1 MWFPKIKKIQ
11 KLNLLKSGLNGGQKG
26 ILFFVHVNMNVSRI
40 ILILVANWQEIFGE
54 WLINPRPKTE
64 SSEVTL
70 QYVDLSIKW
79 HSTFVIH
86 ATYWTRISICKKNEN
101 LAIGRRWLNSLMIK
115 LQWQKE
121 TAYDADGPNYP
132 TLVCMTVEFRGIT
145 IVIHNATAARRFS
158 LPHLCG
164 HVQSRWILRQEN

>member
-54 WLINPRPKTE
+54 WLINPRPQTE

-70 QYVDLSIKW
+70 INDTSKVLFKSQSKRSHLYLIHIEYLVDLKDV
-79 HSTFVIH
+79 HIH
-86 ATYWTRISICKKNEN
+86 LKDRSHESN
-101 LAIGRRWLNSLMIK
+101 
-115 LQWQKE
+115 
-121 TAYDADGPNYP
+121 
-132 TLVCMTVEFRGIT
+132 
-145 IVIHNATAARRFS
+145 
-158 LPHLCG
+158 
-164 HVQSRWILRQEN
+164 

>member
-1 MWFPKIKKIQ
+1 MWFPKIKKIE

-70 QYVDLSIKW
+70 KFNIRIWFKV
-79 HSTFVIH
+79 V
-86 ATYWTRISICKKNEN
+86 AT
-101 LAIGRRWLNSLMIK
+101 
-115 LQWQKE
+115 
-121 TAYDADGPNYP
+121 DG
-132 TLVCMTVEFRGIT
+132 I
-145 IVIHNATAARRFS
+145 
-158 LPHLCG
+158 
-164 HVQSRWILRQEN
+164 Q

>member
-70 QYVDLSIKW
+70 ICIVHTKNIHPSASLFQFLQIIYKDLKRPY
-79 HSTFVIH
+79 H
-86 ATYWTRISICKKNEN
+86 K
-101 LAIGRRWLNSLMIK
+101 LAK
-115 LQWQKE
+115 L
-121 TAYDADGPNYP
+121 
-132 TLVCMTVEFRGIT
+132 
-145 IVIHNATAARRFS
+145 
-158 LPHLCG
+158 
-164 HVQSRWILRQEN
+164 

>member
-70 QYVDLSIKW
+70 FFIITAVIIIIIWGHANSECIVWKSGPEMGMTSKQSHYC
-79 HSTFVIH
+79 ST
-86 ATYWTRISICKKNEN
+86 T
-101 LAIGRRWLNSLMIK
+101 
-115 LQWQKE
+115 
-121 TAYDADGPNYP
+121 
-132 TLVCMTVEFRGIT
+132 
-145 IVIHNATAARRFS
+145 
-158 LPHLCG
+158 
-164 HVQSRWILRQEN
+164 